1 MPRFISSLFTCSLAM
16 SIAALA
22 IMLCGMLVR
31 RFARTRS
38 LSARVVR
45 RGWIIV
51 ALGFACPV
59 RPQFSHIVSLPPR
72 AQSVVGAISTG
83 IRTALPRIALNVN
96 TNVNAQAVPISTAP
110 SPAVQF
116 SIHDALLAVW
126 LCGAIAA
133 LAVGIVRHVRFRHTV
148 LRWSEPAPNAVRALV
163 SMRVR
168 VLVSPAART
177 PMLIGLFRPIIVL
190 PRADYPPDELQL
202 ILAHE
207 QAHMEG
213 GDIALKYL
221 MLVVRA
227 MHWFNPIMPAITRE
241 IELACEQS
249 CDERTL
255 ASQSGQRMTY
265 VSAIL
270 TSAVNQH
277 TSPLTTDF
285 SGGKHVMKRRI
296 SAMFKQK
303 TRRMGALI
311 TLTALAITAIFPS
324 FAALALEDSA
334 TAQPYS
340 DEYTLCG
347 GDSADDILHDIFALA
362 LTRVGDGQGDLPYAQ
377 LIIASDNVDDFIRY
391 ALDACARLEA
401 SADFDTAA
409 AQMVEDHE
417 LGQWAVDTLRAAP
430 EGFSVS
436 RLLTAESDGLYA
448 AILSL
453 LERGSLDQQ
462 SILCAGWLYELA
474 EADDARVDKAGAL
487 DAVTA
492 WSRATGTNM
501 FGILDGSTSAP
512 IADADS
518 ASEESAAAL
527 DRILALALNSAA
539 GDDDLQRARTII
551 ATGDVEGT
559 ICAAL
564 PISGKN
570 VSEQT
575 SEDIRLMLRL
585 ASGEITPA
593 MTQML
598 ISGQSDAK
606 GLLCAAWY
614 SEIIDSSLNN
624 MQTLPD
630 GAERTALSE
639 TIVQMQSALE
649 TWHDISKLDIP

>member
-1 MPRFISSLFTCSLAM
+1 
-16 SIAALA
+16 
-22 IMLCGMLVR
+22 
-31 RFARTRS
+31 
-38 LSARVVR
+38 
-45 RGWIIV
+45 
-51 ALGFACPV
+51 
-59 RPQFSHIVSLPPR
+59 
-72 AQSVVGAISTG
+72 
-83 IRTALPRIALNVN
+83 
-96 TNVNAQAVPISTAP
+96 
-110 SPAVQF
+110 
-116 SIHDALLAVW
+116 
-126 LCGAIAA
+126 
-133 LAVGIVRHVRFRHTV
+133 
-148 LRWSEPAPNAVRALV
+148 
-163 SMRVR
+163 
-168 VLVSPAART
+168 
-177 PMLIGLFRPIIVL
+177 
-190 PRADYPPDELQL
+190 
-202 ILAHE
+202 
-207 QAHMEG
+207 
-213 GDIALKYL
+213 
-221 MLVVRA
+221 
-227 MHWFNPIMPAITRE
+227 
-241 IELACEQS
+241 
-249 CDERTL
+249 
-255 ASQSGQRMTY
+255 
-265 VSAIL
+265 
-270 TSAVNQH
+270 
-277 TSPLTTDF
+277 
-285 SGGKHVMKRRI
+285 MKRRI
-296 SAMFKQK
+296 NAMFKQK

-340 DEYTLCG
+340 DEYTLRG
-347 GDSADDILHDIFALA
+347 GDSANDILHDIFALA

-430 EGFSVS
+430 EGFSVN

-448 AILSL
+448 AMLSL

-518 ASEESAAAL
+518 ANEESVAAL

-551 ATGDVEGT
+551 ATGDVEGA
-559 ICAAL
+559 IYAAL
-564 PISGKN
+564 PLSDSDQGN
-570 VSEQT
+570 ENT
-575 SEDIRLMLRL
+575 HLMLMI
-585 ASGEITPA
+585 AANEITPA

-598 ISGQSDAK
+598 LAGQADAK

-614 SEIIDSSLNN
+614 SEIINMSLTD
-624 MQTLPD
+624 MHTLPD

-649 TWHDISKLDIP
+649 TWRDISKLDIP

>member
-38 LSARVVR
+38 ISARVVR
-45 RGWIIV
+45 RVWIIV

-72 AQSVVGAISTG
+72 AQSAVGAISTG
-83 IRTALPRIALNVN
+83 IRAALPRIALNVN
-96 TNVNAQAVPISTAP
+96 TNVNAQAVTISAAP

-116 SIHDALLAVW
+116 SMHDALFAVW

-133 LAVGIVRHVRFRHTV
+133 LTVGIVRHVRFRHTV

-177 PMLIGLFRPIIVL
+177 PLLIGLFRPIIVL
-190 PRADYPPDELQL
+190 PRADYPPDELRL

-207 QAHMEG
+207 QAHMKG

-340 DEYTLCG
+340 DEYTLRG
-347 GDSADDILHDIFALA
+347 GDSANDILHDIFALA
-362 LTRVGDGQGDLPYAQ
+362 LTRVGDGQSDLPYAQ

-391 ALDACARLEA
+391 ALDAYARLEA

-430 EGFSVS
+430 DGFSVN

-448 AILSL
+448 AMLS
-453 LERGSLDQQ
+453 S
-462 SILCAGWLYELA
+462 AGTRFARPAKHTVRWL
-474 EADDARVDKAGAL
+474 
-487 DAVTA
+487 AVRTGR
-492 WSRATGTNM
+492 SRRRP
-501 FGILDGSTSAP
+501 S
-512 IADADS
+512 
-518 ASEESAAAL
+518 
-527 DRILALALNSAA
+527 R
-539 GDDDLQRARTII
+539 
-551 ATGDVEGT
+551 
-559 ICAAL
+559 
-564 PISGKN
+564 
-570 VSEQT
+570 
-575 SEDIRLMLRL
+575 
-585 ASGEITPA
+585 
-593 MTQML
+593 
-598 ISGQSDAK
+598 
-606 GLLCAAWY
+606 
-614 SEIIDSSLNN
+614 
-624 MQTLPD
+624 
-630 GAERTALSE
+630 
-639 TIVQMQSALE
+639 
-649 TWHDISKLDIP
+649 

>member
-1 MPRFISSLFTCSLAM
+1 
-16 SIAALA
+16 
-22 IMLCGMLVR
+22 
-31 RFARTRS
+31 
-38 LSARVVR
+38 
-45 RGWIIV
+45 
-51 ALGFACPV
+51 
-59 RPQFSHIVSLPPR
+59 
-72 AQSVVGAISTG
+72 
-83 IRTALPRIALNVN
+83 
-96 TNVNAQAVPISTAP
+96 
-110 SPAVQF
+110 
-116 SIHDALLAVW
+116 
-126 LCGAIAA
+126 
-133 LAVGIVRHVRFRHTV
+133 
-148 LRWSEPAPNAVRALV
+148 
-163 SMRVR
+163 
-168 VLVSPAART
+168 
-177 PMLIGLFRPIIVL
+177 
-190 PRADYPPDELQL
+190 
-202 ILAHE
+202 
-207 QAHMEG
+207 
-213 GDIALKYL
+213 
-221 MLVVRA
+221 
-227 MHWFNPIMPAITRE
+227 
-241 IELACEQS
+241 
-249 CDERTL
+249 
-255 ASQSGQRMTY
+255 
-265 VSAIL
+265 
-270 TSAVNQH
+270 
-277 TSPLTTDF
+277 
-285 SGGKHVMKRRI
+285 MKRRI
-296 SAMFKQK
+296 SAIFKQK

-340 DEYTLCG
+340 DEYTLRG

-417 LGQWAVDTLRAAP
+417 LGKWAVDTLRAAP

-448 AILSL
+448 AMLSL

-518 ASEESAAAL
+518 ANEESVAAL

-551 ATGDVEGT
+551 ATGDVEGA
-559 ICAAL
+559 IYAAL
-564 PISGKN
+564 PLSDSAQGNEKAH
-570 VSEQT
+570 
-575 SEDIRLMLRL
+575 LMLMI
-585 ASGEITPA
+585 AANEITPA

-598 ISGQSDAK
+598 LAGQADAK

-649 TWHDISKLDIP
+649 TWHNISKLDIP

>member
-38 LSARVVR
+38 ISARVVR
-45 RGWIIV
+45 RVWIIV

-72 AQSVVGAISTG
+72 AQSAVGAISTG
-83 IRTALPRIALNVN
+83 IRTALPHIAL
-96 TNVNAQAVPISTAP
+96 NVNAQAVPSSAAP

-133 LAVGIVRHVRFRHTV
+133 LAVGIVRHVRFRHIV

-190 PRADYPPDELQL
+190 PRADYPPDELRL

-255 ASQSGQRMTY
+255 ASQSGQHMTY

-334 TAQPYS
+334 TAQSYS
-340 DEYTLCG
+340 DEYTLRG

-417 LGQWAVDTLRAAP
+417 LGQWAVDTLRAAT

-448 AILSL
+448 AMLSL

-518 ASEESAAAL
+518 ANEESVAAL

-559 ICAAL
+559 IYAAL
-564 PISGKN
+564 PLSDSAQGDGN
-570 VSEQT
+570 T
-575 SEDIRLMLRL
+575 HLMLMI
-585 ASGEITPA
+585 AANEITPA

-598 ISGQSDAK
+598 LAGQADAK

-649 TWHDISKLDIP
+649 TWRDISKLDIP

>member
-1 MPRFISSLFTCSLAM
+1 MPGFINSLLTCSLAM

-38 LSARVVR
+38 ISARVVR
-45 RGWIIV
+45 RVWIIV

-72 AQSVVGAISTG
+72 AQSAVGAISTG

-96 TNVNAQAVPISTAP
+96 TNVNAQAVPISAAP

-116 SIHDALLAVW
+116 SMYDALFAVW

-148 LRWSEPAPNAVRALV
+148 LRWSEPAPDAVRALV

-177 PMLIGLFRPIIVL
+177 PMLIGFFRPIIVL
-190 PRADYPPDELQL
+190 PRADYPPD
-202 ILAHE
+202 AHE

-227 MHWFNPIMPAITRE
+227 MHWFNPIMHAIARE

-277 TSPLTTDF
+277 TSPLTTGF
-285 SGGKHVMKRRI
+285 SGGKHIMKRRI

-340 DEYTLCG
+340 DEYTLRG

-377 LIIASDNVDDFIRY
+377 LIIASGNVDDFIRY

-448 AILSL
+448 AMLSL

-492 WSRATGTNM
+492 WSRATGTDM
-501 FGILDGSTSAP
+501 FGILGGSTSAP

-551 ATGDVEGT
+551 ATGDVEGA
-559 ICAAL
+559 IYAAL
-564 PISGKN
+564 PLSDSDQGN
-570 VSEQT
+570 ENT
-575 SEDIRLMLRL
+575 HLMLMI
-585 ASGEITPA
+585 AANEITPA

-598 ISGQSDAK
+598 LAGQADAK

-639 TIVQMQSALE
+639 TIVQLQSALE
-649 TWHDISKLDIP
+649 TWRDISQLDIP